1 MYDRRETAMQFSE
14 QLDLTFAALADP
26 TRRAILA
33 RLALGEASV
42 AELGAPFNMSQP
54 AISKHLKVLETAGL
68 ISTGHEAN
76 KRPRKI
82 EGGPMHEAVAWL
94 EDYRKFWER
103 RYEALDELLDQLQ
116 TKPSKSKRKRR

>member
-1 MYDRRETAMQFSE
+1 MQASE
-14 QLDLTFAALADP
+14 RLDLTFAALADP
-26 TRRAILA
+26 TRRAIMA

-42 AELGAPFNMSQP
+42 AELAAPFNMSQP

-68 ISTGHEAN
+68 ISAGQDAN

-82 EGGPMHEAVAWL
+82 EGGSMQEAVAWL

-103 RYEALDELLDQLQ
+103 RYEALDELLDQMQ
-116 TKPSKSKRKRR
+116 AKPPKSKRKRQ

>member
-1 MYDRRETAMQFSE
+1 MQASE
-14 QLDLTFAALADP
+14 RLDLTFAALADP

-42 AELGAPFNMSQP
+42 AELAAPFKMSQP

-68 ISTGHEAN
+68 ISSGQEAN
-76 KRPRKI
+76 RRPRRI
-82 EGGPMHEAVAWL
+82 EGGPMQEAAAWL

-103 RYEALDELLDQLQ
+103 RYEALDELLDEMQAR
-116 TKPSKSKRKRR
+116 PPKSKRKRR